1 MLRSTHHGTRVTTGW
16 FDTPLRRAN
25 TVVVAAGLLVALVF
39 PLIADPALIGI
50 GFVAIVYAY
59 RNFTWNIAGGY
70 VGMLSLA
77 HASAFGIGAFAVGV
91 LTWGHGWN
99 PWLAMLIGVAVA
111 AVVGLGTSLLMSR
124 FGVVNAFFFALGT
137 MAITL
142 AFQGVAASWDVLGSA
157 NGLQYTGAEEGFA
170 HLIWFIDPTPFYYI
184 ALAFLVL
191 VTLATAFM
199 MKRTHFG
206 RSLPFIRED
215 PVMAASM
222 GIPVVRYQAQAMT
235 ISMGLTAVSGTLL
248 AQYVQFVSYE
258 SVLTLEV
265 AVAMLVGTIIGGAG
279 TLAGPIVA
287 GIGIA
292 LVEELLRGF
301 EVSSSNVSSYTQIIY
316 ALLVIVLLR
325 FGAHGIVPLWEA
337 TIERLFGTGSRP
349 DHRADEA
356 APSEEDED
364 TAAMSLSK
372 GAS

>member
-1 MLRSTHHGTRVTTGW
+1 MLRTTRRPERLTTGW

-25 TVVVAAGLLVALVF
+25 TFVVAGALLLALVF
-39 PLIADPALIGI
+39 PLLADPALIGI
-50 GFVAIVYAY
+50 GFVALVYAY

-99 PWLAMLIGVAVA
+99 PWLAMLVGIIVS

-157 NGLQYTGAEEGFA
+157 NGLQNTGTDQGFA
-170 HLIWFIDPTPFYYI
+170 HLVWFLDPTPFYYI
-184 ALAFLVL
+184 ALGFLVV
-191 VTLATAFM
+191 VTVGTAFM
-199 MKRTHFG
+199 MRRTHFG
-206 RSLPFIRED
+206 RALPFIRED

-222 GIPVVRYQAQAMT
+222 GIPVVRYQAQAMA
-235 ISMGLTAVSGTLL
+235 ISMGLTAVSGTLI

-292 LVEELLRGF
+292 VVEELLRGF
-301 EVSSSNVSSYTQIIY
+301 EVSSSNVSSYTQIVY
-316 ALLVIVLLR
+316 AVLVILLLR

-337 TIERLFGTGSRP
+337 SVKRLFGTGPQRP
-349 DHRADEA
+349 PSTRAVVA
-356 APSEEDED
+356 SEVDDPREM
-364 TAAMSLSK
+364 TLSK